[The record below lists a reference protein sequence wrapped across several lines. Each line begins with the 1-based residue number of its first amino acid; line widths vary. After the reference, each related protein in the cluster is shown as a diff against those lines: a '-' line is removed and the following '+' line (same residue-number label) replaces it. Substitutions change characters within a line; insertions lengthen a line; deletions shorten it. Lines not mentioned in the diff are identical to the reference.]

1 MITRST
7 LNKVIKL
14 SEISVIEPPSRRI
27 FELDDPNIIIGR
39 ITGKPRITI
48 ITPALFVLAESA
60 EIMVKADEIP
70 KQPRVRLTQNQN

>member
-14 SEISVIEPPSRRI
+14 SEISVIEPPSSRI

-48 ITPALFVLAESA
+48 ITPALLVLDESA

-70 KQPRVRLTQNQN
+70 KQPRRRLTQNQN

>member
-14 SEISVIEPPSRRI
+14 SEISVIEPPSSRI
-27 FELDDPNIIIGR
+27 FEFDDPNIIIGK

-48 ITPALFVLAESA
+48 ITPALLVLDESA

-70 KQPRVRLTQNQN
+70 KQPRRRLTQNQN